1 MGSDPPGV
9 TTLPAAVAT
18 SRLLVVE
25 DDEALGESLV
35 LWLRSW
41 GLDAVAGRSLGWV
54 RAQAPQHW
62 DMVVSDHRLPD
73 GNGRDVIGHL
83 RRHQPG
89 LPGLIITGD
98 TSPQQLAELAASGL
112 PVLHK
117 PFRAEDLRALL
128 AQGMARPSPSSER

>member
-1 MGSDPPGV
+1 MRV
-9 TTLPAAVAT
+9 
-18 SRLLVVE
+18 LVIE

-35 LWLRSW
+35 LWLRNW
-41 GLDAVAGRSLGWV
+41 GLDAVAGHSLGWV

-73 GNGRDVIGHL
+73 GSGRDVISHL
-83 RRHQPG
+83 RQHQPS
-89 LPGLIITGD
+89 LPALIITGD

-117 PFRAEDLRALL
+117 PFRAQDLRTMI
-128 AQGMARPSPSSER
+128 AQGMGRQGPA